1 MGFIERVVSKW
12 YLPRFRATYGSDVGL
27 ESRAIELIVVVR
39 HLRFGRGRSLDSLS
53 GGFEHAV
60 ASPLTTVR
68 SVGAGLFQPASLVAH
83 ARVRSVPPMMFVFS
97 SNLTTVDLAVVSG
110 PSVPPN

>member
-1 MGFIERVVSKW
+1 MHS
-12 YLPRFRATYGSDVGL
+12 L
-27 ESRAIELIVVVR
+27 LIVVAVL
-39 HLRFGRGRSLDSLS
+39 HLGFGRGRSLDSLS
-53 GGFEHAV
+53 GGLEHAV